1 MPVTPAP
8 RGTWSSRRSCA
19 RLRLCQTMSSAV
31 VPSLEVA
38 MMFAWC
44 RISTCMA
51 WLCAVAHAIRK
62 GVMEAPRVASIDAPA
77 SSTAPMASA
86 LPKA

>member
-1 MPVTPAP
+1 M
-8 RGTWSSRRSCA
+8 WRSA
-19 RLRLCQTMSSAV
+19 ASERLCQTMSSAV

-38 MMFAWC
+38 ITFARC
-44 RISTCMA
+44 SIRARMA

-77 SSTAPMASA
+77 SSTASMASA
-86 LPKA
+86 LPGA